1 MHVNTPSQ
9 CAPARRS
16 SVLMRYWEPHWSYA
30 VRVDCAH
37 LQAENDA
44 LHDRLQQ
51 CHDHAA
57 KAQPHKCWLSCA
69 RSTATLSSQALRED
83 EGVAATS
90 RAAPILSVDFGKS
103 DPPSPLVWFAVNIIP
118 ISIGIARYRLAQA
131 ASRTNHGTTH
141 PQRQTASE
149 RCETADRRGIS
160 HLIIV
165 RRSSLVSRGFQESGA
180 QHSSCYTS
188 CTVVVCRG
196 TKLVR
201 QLRAVPVAAGASR
214 HSAQT
219 Q

>member
-1 MHVNTPSQ
+1 MQMHVNTPSQ

-103 DPPSPLVWFAVNIIP
+103 DPPSPLIVVRESSYSREMVVDKWLI
-118 ISIGIARYRLAQA
+118 RTQRL
-131 ASRTNHGTTH
+131 
-141 PQRQTASE
+141 
-149 RCETADRRGIS
+149 
-160 HLIIV
+160 
-165 RRSSLVSRGFQESGA
+165 RRSAEMAMHEAWARKGLVPDR
-180 QHSSCYTS
+180 SCPFGSTD
-188 CTVVVCRG
+188 
-196 TKLVR
+196 TK
-201 QLRAVPVAAGASR
+201 RAR
-214 HSAQT
+214 ETH
-219 Q
+219 